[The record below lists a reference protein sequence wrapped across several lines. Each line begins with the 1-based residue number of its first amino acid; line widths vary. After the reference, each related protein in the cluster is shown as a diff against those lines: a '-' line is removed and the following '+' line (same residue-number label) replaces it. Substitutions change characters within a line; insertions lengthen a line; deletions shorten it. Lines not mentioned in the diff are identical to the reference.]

1 MTFLFAKSSV
11 RDLGFVIDSTLT
23 MGPQVTISCRNAF
36 YYLRNISR
44 QRTFLTRHATAMLV
58 DSFVFSRIYYCSS
71 ILYCLHKENQKK
83 LNRVINYAAR
93 LVGLLKVHENTS
105 SVIKKERWLP
115 VSDQIELR
123 IVSLVFDILR
133 CGKPVPLRS
142 LLEYENDGTQIAHN
156 TRRTNDL
163 TLLKRP
169 AMRTKLG
176 ENSFRHAAAV
186 IWNTIPREIREIK
199 QSHVFR
205 AKLLQFFLQ
214 RNAT

>member
-1 MTFLFAKSSV
+1 
-11 RDLGFVIDSTLT
+11 
-23 MGPQVTISCRNAF
+23 
-36 YYLRNISR
+36 
-44 QRTFLTRHATAMLV
+44 MLV

-83 LNRVINYAAR
+83 LNCVINYAAR
-93 LVGLLKVHENTS
+93 LVGLLKVHENT

-133 CGKPVPLRS
+133 CGKPVPLQS
-142 LLEYENDGTQIAHN
+142 MSEYENDGTQIAHN
-156 TRRTNDL
+156 TRWTNGL

-186 IWNTIPREIREIK
+186 I
-199 QSHVFR
+199 
-205 AKLLQFFLQ
+205 
-214 RNAT
+214 